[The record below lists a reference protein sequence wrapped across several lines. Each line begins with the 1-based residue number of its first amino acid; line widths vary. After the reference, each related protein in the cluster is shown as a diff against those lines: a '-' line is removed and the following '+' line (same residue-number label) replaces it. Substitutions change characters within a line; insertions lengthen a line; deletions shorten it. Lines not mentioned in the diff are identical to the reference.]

1 MIVLLKRGRLVSKAI
16 TISAAHTDFIVF
28 ADHFAMSAVKHLAR
42 GSPIAPRCYCGLDSE
57 LASSLPDPNGVRCIQ
72 RWALAIEDTPKMSG
86 LTQPGLLV
94 CGHLRWLLK
103 NGYDPHS
110 PQSKKV
116 DLMTVMDH
124 NGV

>member
-1 MIVLLKRGRLVSKAI
+1 MSKAI

-86 LTQPGLLV
+86 LARLDSWPADICASSSRTVTTLI
-94 CGHLRWLLK
+94 HR
-103 NGYDPHS
+103 NR
-110 PQSKKV
+110 KKWI
-116 DLMTVMDH
+116 
-124 NGV
+124 